1 MNQAPDSILER
12 PGTIA
17 AVAGFAALAIV
28 GSAWIFQLIG
38 YVPCQV
44 CLWQRIPYYVAGP
57 LLLAVGAASM
67 MGMLPPRTT
76 HILLA
81 LGAAIIAISG
91 LIGIYHSGVEWGFW
105 PGPASCGV
113 GGTFTASDADDLFN
127 SLESTKPPACDE
139 AAGRFLGLSF
149 AGWNVVASFGLA
161 GAMLWALKRSR
172 SQSAGA

>member
-1 MNQAPDSILER
+1 MNKAATLSMNQ
-12 PGTIA
+12 PGLLA
-17 AVAGFAALAIV
+17 AAAGLAALAIV

-44 CLWQRIPYYVAGP
+44 CLWQRIPYYIAGP
-57 LLLAVGAASM
+57 LLLAVGAFAF
-67 MGMLPPRTT
+67 MGLLPARTVNVLVV
-76 HILLA
+76 I
-81 LGAAIIAISG
+81 GAVIIATSG

-113 GGTFTASDADDLFN
+113 GGTFTASEADDLFN

-149 AGWNVVASFGLA
+149 AGWNVVAAFGLA
-161 GAMLWALKRSR
+161 GVMTWATKRSR
-172 SQSAGA
+172 SRSVGV